1 MNQDMKIGALRAI
14 LILCLVYIIPSSIPL
29 AAADVTE
36 FLVDSTEI
44 QVYRDGLARI
54 TQTITVNETM
64 PAVTF
69 PLLGSLV
76 DNFIVQ
82 DENHTV
88 LDYDTE
94 AGNLTVYTLGATS
107 VSVQCDTHSLTS
119 KNAEVW
125 AFLVDSPYN
134 LSVLLP
140 EDSTIVYLSGAPTS
154 IDSEGD
160 QIVLSLFAGNWE
172 VSYIF
177 PLNPPAVFEV
187 SNLKVIPNAVSAGDS
202 VTISVTVT
210 NLGGQTG
217 SYNLPFSVNQTLEE
231 TKSVTLE
238 GGELTTVEFKVT
250 KDALGT
256 YDVKIDDLS
265 TEFTVNDEPSG
276 DGQTSGDSFFPTE
289 LLIAAVAI
297 VVVVVAVLVFP
308 FFRKK
313 PNTNKIFRTNP
324 RLNQEE
330 KDVIQ
335 FLVEHGGK
343 AFEAEIRENFPSI
356 PRTSLWRL
364 VKRLE
369 KMGIISIKK
378 IGLEN
383 RVELK
388 K

>member
-1 MNQDMKIGALRAI
+1 MKPVAPPAI
-14 LILCLVYIIPSSIPL
+14 LILCLACIILSTIPL
-29 AAADVTE
+29 AAADVAE
-36 FLVDSTEI
+36 FQVDSTEI
-44 QVYRDGLARI
+44 QVYRDGLSRI

-64 PAVTF
+64 PAITF
-69 PLLGSLV
+69 PLLGSSV
-76 DNFIVQ
+76 DNFILL
-82 DENHTV
+82 DENQTF

-94 AGNLTVYTLGATS
+94 AGDLTVYTLGATS
-107 VSVQCDTHSLTS
+107 VSVQYDTHSLTS
-119 KNAEVW
+119 KDAEVW
-125 AFLVDSPYN
+125 TFLVNSPYN

-177 PLNPPAVFEV
+177 PLNPPATFEF
-187 SNLKVIPNAVSAGDS
+187 SNLNVTPNDVSAGDS
-202 VTISVTVT
+202 VTVSVTVT
-210 NLGGQTG
+210 NVGGQTG
-217 SYNLPFSVNQTLEE
+217 SYNVPFSVNQTIEE

-238 GGELTTVEFKVT
+238 GGESTTVDFTVT
-250 KDALGT
+250 KEALGT
-256 YDVKIDDLS
+256 YDVNVDDLS
-265 TEFTVNDEPSG
+265 TEFTVTDEPSG
-276 DGQTSGDSFFPTE
+276 DGQADGDSSLPME

-297 VVVVVAVLVFP
+297 VLVVVVVLVLL

-313 PNTNKIFRTNP
+313 PNTDKIFRTNP

-343 AFEAEIRENFPSI
+343 AFEAEIRDNFPSI

>member
-1 MNQDMKIGALRAI
+1 MKLGAPRAV
-14 LILCLVYIIPSSIPL
+14 LILCLACIILSSIPL
-29 AAADVTE
+29 VAADAAE
-36 FLVDSTEI
+36 FQVDSTEI

-54 TQTITVNETM
+54 TQTIAVNETM
-64 PAVTF
+64 PAITF
-69 PLLGSLV
+69 QLLGSLV
-76 DNFIVQ
+76 DNFIVL
-82 DENHTV
+82 DENQTV

-94 AGNLTVYTLGATS
+94 AGDLTVYTLGATS
-107 VSVQCDTHSLTS
+107 VFVQYDTHSLTS
-119 KNAEVW
+119 KAAEIW
-125 AFLVDSPYN
+125 TFLVNSPYN

-140 EDSTIVYLSGAPTS
+140 EDSTIVYLSEAPTS

-177 PLNPPAVFEV
+177 PLNPPAAFEV
-187 SNLKVIPNAVSAGDS
+187 SNLHVTPDDVSAGDS
-202 VTISVTVT
+202 VTVSVTVT
-210 NLGGQTG
+210 NVGGQTG
-217 SYNLPFSVNQTLEE
+217 SFNVPFSVNQTVEE

-238 GGELTTVEFKVT
+238 GGESTTVEFKVT

-256 YDVKIDDLS
+256 YDVKVGDLS
-265 TEFTVNDEPSG
+265 TEFTITDEPSG
-276 DGQTSGDSFFPTE
+276 GGQTGGDSSIPME
-289 LLIAAVAI
+289 LLIAAVA
-297 VVVVVAVLVFP
+297 VVVVVVVVLFLL

-313 PNTNKIFRTNP
+313 PNPDKIFRTNP

-343 AFEAEIRENFPSI
+343 AFEAEIRDNFPNI

>member
-1 MNQDMKIGALRAI
+1 MKLGAPRAI
-14 LILCLVYIIPSSIPL
+14 LIICLACIILSTIPL
-29 AAADVTE
+29 ADADVTE
-36 FLVDSTEI
+36 FQVDSTEI

-54 TQTITVNETM
+54 TQTIAVNETM
-64 PAVTF
+64 PAITF

-76 DNFIVQ
+76 DNFIIL
-82 DENHTV
+82 DENQTV

-94 AGNLTVYTLGATS
+94 AGDLTVYTLGATS
-107 VSVQCDTHSLTS
+107 VFVQYDTHSLTS
-119 KNAEVW
+119 KDAEVW
-125 AFLVDSPYN
+125 TFLINSPYN

-177 PLNPPAVFEV
+177 PLNLPAAFEV
-187 SNLKVIPNAVSAGDS
+187 SNLHVTPDDVSAGDS
-202 VTISVTVT
+202 VTVSVTVT
-210 NLGGQTG
+210 NVGGQTG
-217 SYNLPFSVNQTLEE
+217 SFNVPFSVNQTLEE

-238 GGELTTVEFKVT
+238 GGESTTVEFKVT

-256 YDVKIDDLS
+256 YDVKVDDLS
-265 TEFTVNDEPSG
+265 TEFTVTDEPSG
-276 DGQTSGDSFFPTE
+276 GGQTDGDSSIPME
-289 LLIAAVAI
+289 LLIAAVA
-297 VVVVVAVLVFP
+297 VVVVVVVVLFLL

-313 PNTNKIFRTNP
+313 PNPDKIFRTNP

-343 AFEAEIRENFPSI
+343 AFEAEIRENFPAI

>member
-1 MNQDMKIGALRAI
+1 
-14 LILCLVYIIPSSIPL
+14 
-29 AAADVTE
+29 
-36 FLVDSTEI
+36 
-44 QVYRDGLARI
+44 
-54 TQTITVNETM
+54 
-64 PAVTF
+64 
-69 PLLGSLV
+69 
-76 DNFIVQ
+76 
-82 DENHTV
+82 
-88 LDYDTE
+88 
-94 AGNLTVYTLGATS
+94 
-107 VSVQCDTHSLTS
+107 
-119 KNAEVW
+119 
-125 AFLVDSPYN
+125 

-177 PLNPPAVFEV
+177 PLNLPAAFEV
-187 SNLKVIPNAVSAGDS
+187 SNLHVTPDDVSAGDS
-202 VTISVTVT
+202 VTVSVTVT
-210 NLGGQTG
+210 NVGGQTG
-217 SYNLPFSVNQTLEE
+217 SFNVPFSVNQTLEE

-238 GGELTTVEFKVT
+238 GGESTTVEFKVT

-256 YDVKIDDLS
+256 YDVKVDDLS
-265 TEFTVNDEPSG
+265 TEFTVTDEPSG
-276 DGQTSGDSFFPTE
+276 GGQTDGDSSIPME
-289 LLIAAVAI
+289 LLIAAVA
-297 VVVVVAVLVFP
+297 VVVVVVVVLFLL

-313 PNTNKIFRTNP
+313 PNPDKIFRTNP

-343 AFEAEIRENFPSI
+343 AFEAEIRENFPAI

>member
-1 MNQDMKIGALRAI
+1 MKLVAPRAI
-14 LILCLVYIIPSSIPL
+14 LILCLACIILSTIPL
-29 AAADVTE
+29 AAADVAE
-36 FLVDSTEI
+36 FQVDSTEI
-44 QVYRDGLARI
+44 QVYRDGLSRI

-64 PAVTF
+64 PAITF
-69 PLLGSLV
+69 PLLGSSV
-76 DNFIVQ
+76 DNFIVL
-82 DENHTV
+82 DENQTV

-94 AGNLTVYTLGATS
+94 AGDLTVYTLGATS
-107 VSVQCDTHSLTS
+107 VSVQYDTHSLTS
-119 KNAEVW
+119 KDAEVW
-125 AFLVDSPYN
+125 TFLVNSPYN

-160 QIVLSLFAGNWE
+160 QIVLSLFADTWE

-177 PLNPPAVFEV
+177 PLNPPAAFEV
-187 SNLKVIPNAVSAGDS
+187 SNLNVTPNDVSAGDS
-202 VTISVTVT
+202 VTVSVTVT
-210 NLGGQTG
+210 NVGGQTG
-217 SYNLPFSVNQTLEE
+217 SYSIPFSVNQTIEE
-231 TKSVTLE
+231 TKSVTLK
-238 GGELTTVEFKVT
+238 GGESTIVDFTVT
-250 KDALGT
+250 KEALGT
-256 YDVKIDDLS
+256 YNVKVDDLS
-265 TEFTVNDEPSG
+265 TKFTVTDEPSG
-276 DGQTSGDSFFPTE
+276 GGQADGDSSLPIE

-297 VVVVVAVLVFP
+297 VLVVVIVSLLL

-313 PNTNKIFRTNP
+313 PNPDKIFRTNP

-335 FLVEHGGK
+335 FLVAHGGK

-369 KMGIISIKK
+369 NMGIISIKK